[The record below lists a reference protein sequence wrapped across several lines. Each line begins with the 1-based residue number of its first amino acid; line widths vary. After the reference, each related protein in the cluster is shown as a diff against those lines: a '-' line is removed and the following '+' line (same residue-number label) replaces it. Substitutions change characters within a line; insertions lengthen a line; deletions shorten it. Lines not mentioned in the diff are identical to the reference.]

1 MFSTI
6 CPSAEVLH
14 ISSAFSI
21 GDTTTALHR
30 FAVILD
36 PLSEQ
41 AQKYTS
47 LFEVFTGLI
56 IRRRSLRTLPIQWL
70 SHIPTVTIEFHLQPS
85 QYAEV
90 RYLL

>member
-1 MFSTI
+1 MFSTFSQLLKFSI
-6 CPSAEVLH
+6 L
-14 ISSAFSI
+14 SAFSI
-21 GDTTTALHR
+21 GDMTTALHR

-47 LFEVFTGLI
+47 LFEVCTGPVT
-56 IRRRSLRTLPIQWL
+56 RRRSPRTLPIQWL
-70 SHIPTVTIEFHLQPS
+70 SHFSTVAIEFHLQPS

-90 RYLL
+90 RNLL